1 MTIDPKNIPNNISL
15 TALKILCALA
25 DAAGQPLNVT
35 GCANAADVHNVSA
48 SEMLF
53 KFEQQGLATRAP
65 HSSDRRQSLFTL
77 TKKGTALVNTW
88 QPESLAVS
96 R

>member
-35 GCANAADVHNVSA
+35 ECGNAADVHNVSA

-53 KFEQQGLATRAP
+53 KFEKQGLVKRTP
-65 HSSDRRQSLFTL
+65 HPTDRRQSLFTL
-77 TKKGTALVNTW
+77 TQKGSDLVNTW
-88 QPESLAVS
+88 QPELTAA
-96 R
+96 